1 MDKNEKIYTFIPLS
15 PRQVYENQLKLKKA
29 DKDEQEFIRNNGDV
43 VRSSKNKMSYKCET
57 TKGKVLTIRNRFKD
71 FRKKNMGKAKSREK
85 KVKVRKE
92 ECVEKLRK
100 YLNFYAKQ
108 NDLTYAYYSNT
119 PMILLLYKEAYF
131 NTNNLTSYVSSVVKV
146 LFQELKDIFP
156 EEIPSSLP

>member
-71 FRKKNMGKAKSREK
+71 FRKKTWGRPRVERK
-85 KVKVRKE
+85 K
-92 ECVEKLRK
+92 
-100 YLNFYAKQ
+100 
-108 NDLTYAYYSNT
+108 
-119 PMILLLYKEAYF
+119 
-131 NTNNLTSYVSSVVKV
+131 
-146 LFQELKDIFP
+146 
-156 EEIPSSLP
+156 